1 MFAGALLVLISAL
14 GFQKWARQ
22 RWETTQLH
30 THRMPFSK
38 AFAVFVI
45 AAYIVSMFA
54 SSFIEEEHLT
64 WYYCTATLLLLLAIE
79 R

>member
-1 MFAGALLVLISAL
+1 MLAGVLLVLISAWML
-14 GFQKWARQ
+14 QKWAMQ
-22 RWETTQLH
+22 RWKMTREH

-45 AAYIVSMFA
+45 AAYMVSMFA
-54 SSFIEEEHLT
+54 SSFIEEEHMT
-64 WYYCTATLLLLLAIE
+64 WYYCTATMFLLLAIE